1 MAELIPALIDPTRL
15 LVDLQQ
21 VSDIAQGLAHLST
34 PEAIAQRVT
43 DCLIEK
49 FDFAFSR
56 IWLVE
61 ADQLFLRLVASSGL
75 YTRIDGSFARVPMG
89 AFKVGKI
96 AKNRIPFLSNNLAA
110 EPWVKDR
117 EWAIANRIRGF
128 AGYPLI
134 SGDSNTEPRVIGV
147 LATFSYR
154 PLTPEFL
161 EALRFLCCV
170 VTLALDTALH
180 DTPTISPLTTLSEQL
195 AHTLPALTLVGTERP
210 IALSLQCI
218 FLRIAEILAAFDC
231 HYCRLTYEEDAV
243 SFVVIVTAAQIPI
256 VQINDRLNSRLCQV
270 QSAALSW
277 GGSLQT
283 QFNPDHAT
291 MQILLTLPY
300 AQLSPEKSPDRSL
313 LSDREL
319 AIFRLLGEG
328 LRDRDIAQKLMI
340 SESTVKFHINNSMAK
355 LQAKTRYQALYL
367 AVTQGWLG

>member
-1 MAELIPALIDPTRL
+1 VAELIPELIDPTRL

-21 VSDIAQGLAHLST
+21 VSDIVQGLANLST

-43 DCLIEK
+43 DSLIEK

-61 ADQLFLRLVASSGL
+61 ADQLSLRLVASSGL

-96 AKNRIPFLSNNLAA
+96 AKNRIPFLSNNLPE

-117 EWAIANRIRGF
+117 EWAIANRIKGF

-134 SGDSNTEPRVIGV
+134 SGDSAEPRVIGV

-161 EALRFLCCV
+161 EALRFLCSV
-170 VTLALDTALH
+170 VTLALEAALH
-180 DTPTISPLTTLSEQL
+180 NTPTISPLVTLSEQL
-195 AHTLPALTLVGTERP
+195 AQILPSLTLVGTERP
-210 IALSLQCI
+210 IMLSSQCI
-218 FLRIAEILAAFDC
+218 FLQIAEILEAFDC
-231 HYCRLTYEEDAV
+231 HYCRLTYGEDAA
-243 SFVVIVTAAQIPI
+243 SFVAILTAAQIPV
-256 VQINDRLNSRLCQV
+256 VQISDRLNSRLCQV
-270 QSAALSW
+270 QSAAMSL

-300 AQLSPEKSPDRSL
+300 AQRSADKSL

-355 LQAKTRYQALYL
+355 LKAKTRYQALYL

>member
-1 MAELIPALIDPTRL
+1 VAELIPALIDPTRL

-154 PLTPEFL
+154 PLTPEHYVF
-161 EALRFLCCV
+161 CV
-170 VTLALDTALH
+170 V
-180 DTPTISPLTTLSEQL
+180 
-195 AHTLPALTLVGTERP
+195 
-210 IALSLQCI
+210 
-218 FLRIAEILAAFDC
+218 
-231 HYCRLTYEEDAV
+231 
-243 SFVVIVTAAQIPI
+243 
-256 VQINDRLNSRLCQV
+256 
-270 QSAALSW
+270 W
-277 GGSLQT
+277 
-283 QFNPDHAT
+283 
-291 MQILLTLPY
+291 
-300 AQLSPEKSPDRSL
+300 
-313 LSDREL
+313 
-319 AIFRLLGEG
+319 
-328 LRDRDIAQKLMI
+328 
-340 SESTVKFHINNSMAK
+340 
-355 LQAKTRYQALYL
+355 
-367 AVTQGWLG
+367 